1 MMVRLMQRLR
11 RHQALTRNILM
22 TGLFIGLLGV
32 LVGPWPLKKANAFT
46 GPCPCIPI
54 CSVIENTISQEL
66 ETLLHDILRE
76 HITQEFIYQE
86 RWFMF
91 DFFRDY
97 ILSGLMQM
105 VEQLSTQAQIQ
116 VLAFGAIMDA
126 KETLET
132 QRLFQE
138 KAAEAHRDYRPDM
151 NMCTI
156 GTAAR
161 GLAAQDRN
169 GESMAN
175 ALTKRMIDR
184 QMGVRYAMSSE
195 GMASDVKARVEQFR
209 RRFCDRHSNG
219 GNTANICLAAANG
232 ANINKDIDYAGTIGL
247 RRTINL
253 DLNNAGADADDENI
267 LALATN
273 LYGHRVF
280 ERTRTPG
287 TSMEDNRGQISG
299 ELSWY
304 LDKRAITAKRSVAQ
318 NTFNEIAGMK
328 ARGTG
333 ASATAGNYLYAVFQ
347 QLGVGSEDEARQM
360 LGSNP
365 SYYAQLEVMAQKIYQ
380 DPEFYT
386 NLYDSPTNVLRK
398 NVAMQAINLM
408 LDRDTFRSELRTEAL
423 LSQLLEAELVR
434 YQKSLANR
442 LNQMGTQA
450 APGTQP

>member
-1 MMVRLMQRLR
+1 MMPRLNGLR
-11 RHQALTRNILM
+11 RPRALPRKIIM
-22 TGLFIGLLGV
+22 TVLFIGLLSV
-32 LVGPWPLKKANAFT
+32 LVGPWPVKKTQASSC
-46 GPCPCIPI
+46 CPNVPI
-54 CSVIENTISQEL
+54 CTIMQNMISQEL
-66 ETLLHDILRE
+66 ETALHDILRE

-86 RWFMF
+86 RWFMY

-105 VEQLSTQAQIQ
+105 VEQLSTVAQAQ
-116 VLAFGAIMDA
+116 VFAFGAIMDA
-126 KETLET
+126 KESLET
-132 QRLFQE
+132 ERLFQE
-138 KAAEAHRDYRPDM
+138 KAAEAHRDYRPDI

-169 GESMAN
+169 GESIAN

-184 QMGVRYAMSSE
+184 QMGLRYAMSSE
-195 GMASDVKARVEQFR
+195 GMASDTKSRIEQFR
-209 RRFCDRHSNG
+209 RRFCDRHSNS
-219 GNTANICLAAANG
+219 GNTTNICLTAANG

-253 DLNNAGADADDENI
+253 DLNNSAADADDENI

-287 TSMEDNRGQISG
+287 ASMENSQGQISG

-318 NTFNEIAGMK
+318 NSFNEIAGMK
-328 ARGTG
+328 ARGTA
-333 ASATAGNYLYAVFQ
+333 ASASAGNYLYAVFD
-347 QLGVGSEDEARQM
+347 QLGVSNAAEARQM
-360 LGSNP
+360 LGTNP

-380 DPEFYT
+380 DPEFFT

-442 LNQMGTQA
+442 LNQMGAQS